1 MKIIILN
8 KKNILHLITITKKKG
23 KKKKRK
29 KYRFSLKLKTKKK
42 KNRLSLKLKSV
53 KMRSRSLN
61 NGAENEEQTLS
72 NDIPPVSNEKSIVRD
87 IPR

>member
-23 KKKKRK
+23 KKKRK